1 MKIVKVRLYIV
12 INKKKDENYQK
23 LYKKKNKR
31 YIKRKKIK
39 KINLKM
45 KKMKVRKILSL
56 LNQKLNLQL
65 EHRHLRFYKDKNLEK
80 KKKRNID

>member
-1 MKIVKVRLYIV
+1 V